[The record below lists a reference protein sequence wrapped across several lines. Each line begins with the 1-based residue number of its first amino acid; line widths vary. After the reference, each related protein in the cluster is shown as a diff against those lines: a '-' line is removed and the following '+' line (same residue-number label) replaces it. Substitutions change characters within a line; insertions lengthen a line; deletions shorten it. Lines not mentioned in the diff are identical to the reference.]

1 MSTDIL
7 NKDIIE
13 MNNINKVYKMGG
25 SEFNALIDVNL
36 NIKSG
41 EFVAIVG
48 PSGAGKSTLMNL
60 IGCLD
65 VASSGKYVLGGVNTN
80 CNDDRLAEISK

>member
-1 MSTDIL
+1 MSTDIS

-48 PSGAGKSTLMNL
+48 PSGAGKSTLMNI

-65 VASSGKYVLGGVNTN
+65 VATNGEYILGGVNTN
-80 CNDDRLAEISK
+80 CNDDNLQK